1 MDKPSSGQ
9 QPQATITESAVLP
22 TEWGEFTLFG
32 FADSAYGEEKNNSP
46 ANKSASNNHRAEREH
61 VALVMGDLAAS
72 PPPLCRIH
80 SECLTGD
87 ALFSL
92 RCDCGPQLRAAM
104 QAMGKEGRG
113 LILYLRQEGRGI
125 GLHNKIRAYA
135 LQDSGA
141 DTVEANVKLGFQADN
156 REYWVCKPMLDFLNL
171 RRVRLM
177 TNNPHKVKAMKTMG
191 ISISEVVPLHT
202 GSNPHN
208 ESYLATKIAKLGH
221 LQ

>member
-1 MDKPSSGQ
+1 MNN
-9 QPQATITESAVLP
+9 TTELHTTDTAGAGIALAASAALP

-32 FADSAYGEEKNNSP
+32 FAESAGNDG
-46 ANKSASNNHRAEREH
+46 SNNGAEREH
-61 VALVMGDLAAS
+61 IALAMGDLTAE

-104 QAMGKEGRG
+104 QAIGKEGRG

-125 GLHNKIRAYA
+125 GLLNKIRAYA

-141 DTVEANVKLGFQADN
+141 DTVEANVKLGFQPDS
-156 REYWVCKPMLDFLNL
+156 REYRICKPMLDFFKL
-171 RRVRLM
+171 RQVRLM
-177 TNNPHKVKAMKTMG
+177 TNNPHKVQALKSMDIAV
-191 ISISEVVPLHT
+191 SEIIPLRT
-202 GSNPHN
+202 ASNPHN
-208 ESYLATKIAKLGH
+208 EGYLAAKTAKLGH